1 MLQFG
6 LTIISSDGILSDLER
21 SEDYTLVCILLWSH
35 KMPLHGKSRSAQQS
49 IIWVKWDWWGK
60 KRKMRHSL

>member
-21 SEDYTLVCILLWSH
+21 SEDYTLVCILLWGH
-35 KMPLHGKSRSAQQS
+35 KMPLYSKSRSAQQS
-49 IIWVKWDWWGK
+49 II
-60 KRKMRHSL
+60 

>member
-21 SEDYTLVCILLWSH
+21 SEDYTLVCILL
-35 KMPLHGKSRSAQQS
+35 
-49 IIWVKWDWWGK
+49 
-60 KRKMRHSL
+60 

>member
-21 SEDYTLVCILLWSH
+21 NKIIKAKVRLNFWSDVSESLQKCVDLGARTLTT
-35 KMPLHGKSRSAQQS
+35 RS
-49 IIWVKWDWWGK
+49 
-60 KRKMRHSL
+60 M